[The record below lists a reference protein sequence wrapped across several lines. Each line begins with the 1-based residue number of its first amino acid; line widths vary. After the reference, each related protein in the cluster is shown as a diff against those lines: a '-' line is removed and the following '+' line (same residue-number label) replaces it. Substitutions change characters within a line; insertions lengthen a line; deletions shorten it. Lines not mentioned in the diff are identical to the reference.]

1 MFDYKTWYDALLK
14 PSWTPPGS
22 TIGLIWSILYPIIA
36 ASVIY
41 VIYKYWKGE
50 LSRTVLVVFLL
61 NLLFNLLFTPIQ
73 FGLKNLYLATA
84 DILLVL
90 GTIIVG
96 MILTWSNFRLLAL
109 AQLPYLIWVSTATI
123 LQLSITWLNRGR

>member
-22 TIGLIWSILYPIIA
+22 TIGLIWSILYPIIL
-36 ASVIY
+36 ASVIF

-61 NLLFNLLFTPIQ
+61 NLVFNLLFTPIQ
-73 FGLKNLYLATA
+73 FGLKNLWLAAA

-90 GTIIVG
+90 GTIVAS
-96 MILTWSNFRLLAL
+96 MVLVWPSFRYLAL
-109 AQLPYLIWVSTATI
+109 AQLPYLVWVSTATV
-123 LQLSITWLNRGR
+123 LQLSITWSNRGK

>member
-36 ASVIY
+36 ASVVY

-50 LSRTVLVVFLL
+50 LSQTVLVVFLL
-61 NLLFNLLFTPIQ
+61 NLFFNLLFTPIQ
-73 FGLKNLYLATA
+73 FGLKNLYLASV

-90 GTIIVG
+90 ATIIASIV
-96 MILTWSNFRLLAL
+96 LVWPNFRYLAL
-109 AQLPYLIWVSTATI
+109 AQLPYLIWVATATI
-123 LQLSITWLNRGR
+123 LQLSITWMNRGK